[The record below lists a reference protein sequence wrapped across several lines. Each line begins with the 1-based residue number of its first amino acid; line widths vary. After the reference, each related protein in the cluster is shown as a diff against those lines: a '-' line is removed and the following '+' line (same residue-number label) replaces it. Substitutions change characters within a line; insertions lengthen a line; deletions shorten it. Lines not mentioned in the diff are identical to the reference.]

1 MAQKAIEL
9 YRELSLNLKL
19 PLNQKQALDTIS
31 QLFSKLKNHSSRQIT
46 KTNVSSSG
54 SMAQKAFELYRELL
68 VDHKLLPIQ
77 E

>member
-9 YRELSLNLKL
+9 YRELSLNGSLL
-19 PLNQKQALDTIS
+19 PNQKQALDTIS
-31 QLFSKLKNHSSRQIT
+31 QLFPKLRNHSSRQVT
-46 KTNVSSSG
+46 RTNVSSSG
-54 SMAQKAFELYRELL
+54 SMAQKAFEVYRELL